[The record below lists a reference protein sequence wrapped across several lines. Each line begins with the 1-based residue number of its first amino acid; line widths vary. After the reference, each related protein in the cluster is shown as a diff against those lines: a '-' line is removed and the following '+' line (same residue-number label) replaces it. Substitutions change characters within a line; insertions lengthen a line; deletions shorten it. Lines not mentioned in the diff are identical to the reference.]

1 MLCMQLVIIR
11 LMMLLHFSLKT
22 FTPVQNICNATPGKQ
37 SSRIIT
43 THLVFSLLQHH
54 YMRAGTWALKHQR
67 HSVVLNFAQN
77 CPLPISQLQSCR
89 EFNFNFNPI
98 ISFNPKLIPAN
109 RFFPNRW
116 LARNNERSKDANV
129 FVFGE
134 NGQLFKL
141 LTFSLL
147 VKGLVLVYFP
157 QTTENSEKNVSA

>member
-1 MLCMQLVIIR
+1 MR
-11 LMMLLHFSLKT
+11 LQENRVPASLPLT
-22 FTPVQNICNATPGKQ
+22 W
-37 SSRIIT
+37 SSPSP
-43 THLVFSLLQHH
+43 SLLQHH

-134 NGQLFKL
+134 NGQLLKL

-147 VKGLVLVYFP
+147 VKGLVKVYFP
-157 QTTENSEKNVSA
+157 QMTENSKKMSPIKIHTLHRHVCL

>member
-1 MLCMQLVIIR
+1 MR
-11 LMMLLHFSLKT
+11 LQENRVPASLPLT
-22 FTPVQNICNATPGKQ
+22 W
-37 SSRIIT
+37 SSPPP
-43 THLVFSLLQHH
+43 SLLQHH

-77 CPLPISQLQSCR
+77 CPLPISQLQSSR
-89 EFNFNFNPI
+89 EFSFNPI

-109 RFFPNRW
+109 RFFPNRS

-147 VKGLVLVYFP
+147 VMGLVLVYFP
-157 QTTENSEKNVSA
+157 QMTKNSKKMSPFEIYTLHSLIRHVWL

>member
-1 MLCMQLVIIR
+1 MR
-11 LMMLLHFSLKT
+11 LQENRVPASLPLTWSSPPSLLH
-22 FTPVQNICNATPGKQ
+22 
-37 SSRIIT
+37 
-43 THLVFSLLQHH
+43 HH
-54 YMRAGTWALKHQR
+54 YMQAGTWALKHQR

-77 CPLPISQLQSCR
+77 CPLPISQLQSSR
-89 EFNFNFNPI
+89 EFNFNPI

-147 VKGLVLVYFP
+147 VMGLVLVYFP
-157 QTTENSEKNVSA
+157 QMTENSKKRLRLRFTLYTA